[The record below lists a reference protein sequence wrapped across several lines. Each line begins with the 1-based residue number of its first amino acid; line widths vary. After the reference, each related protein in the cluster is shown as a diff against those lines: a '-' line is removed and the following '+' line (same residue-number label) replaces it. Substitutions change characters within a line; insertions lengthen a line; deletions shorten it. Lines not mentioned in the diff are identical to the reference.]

1 MATAQVEAFARID
14 MLYLSLYYFL
24 VVVLLVTLIL
34 GVLSSRFSFIVPLL
48 FYNRRGGRVEEWDGW
63 AGWRLCG

>member
-1 MATAQVEAFARID
+1 VATAQVEAFARID

-34 GVLSSRFSFIVPLL
+34 GVLSSRFSFFGPLP
-48 FYNRRGGRVEEWDGW
+48 FNNGRGGRVEGGDGG